1 MVLSVVKEE
10 SQGVLFFAKYFVC
23 GVIPVKLA
31 KKILTYAVIMIIAV
45 ICALNYEL
53 FVFPNRFAPAG
64 LNGICTMIQYVF
76 GINIGYLSM
85 VINVPL
91 AIAVYFLVSKPLA
104 IRSMVYVGTFSIA
117 SILLDY
123 VELSA
128 FAYYTDTGTSAILGP
143 LVAGIIFG
151 SCYSLL
157 LQASAYSGG
166 TDFIAAIIHK
176 FRPEKSV
183 FFLIFTMNTVVAIA
197 SYFVYDYQIEPVI
210 LCILYSFT
218 SSTVSER
225 LTKNGRSAVRFEIIT
240 DYPEEISNEIIQKLH
255 HSATLIPGRGMY
267 LNKEVSMLFVIVNNS
282 QVAKLAAICRKYPNT
297 FAIIDPVSE
306 VMGNFKKFDH
316 SGKQE
321 KQLLDSGDGKAV

>member
-1 MVLSVVKEE
+1 MKMT
-10 SQGVLFFAKYFVC
+10 K
-23 GVIPVKLA
+23 A
-31 KKILTYAVIMIIAV
+31 KKILTYGVIMAIAI
-45 ICALNYEL
+45 ICALNYKL

-85 VINVPL
+85 IINIPL
-91 AIAVYFLVSKPLA
+91 ALVVFFLVSKPLA
-104 IRSMVYVGTFSIA
+104 IRSMVYVLTFSVA

-123 VELSA
+123 VDLSS
-128 FAYYTDTGTSAILGP
+128 FVYHTESGTSAILGP
-143 LVAGIIFG
+143 LAAGIIFG
-151 SCYSLL
+151 GCYALL

-166 TDFIAAIIHK
+166 TDFVAAIIHK
-176 FRPEKSV
+176 YQPEKSL
-183 FFLIFTMNTVVAIA
+183 FGLIFAMNVAVAIA
-197 SYFVYDYQIEPVI
+197 SYFVYDYKIEPVL

-218 SSTVSER
+218 SSNVSER

-240 DYPEEISNEIIQKLH
+240 DYPEQISDAIIHKLH

-267 LNKEVSMLFVIVNNS
+267 LNKEVSMLFVIVNNN
-282 QVAKLAAICRKYPNT
+282 QVAKLAAICRQYPNT

-306 VMGNFKKFDH
+306 VMGNFKKIDK

-321 KQLLDSGDGKAV
+321 KPLLDSADGKAV